1 MSLALF
7 SLQNVTSSFR
17 FHEAADGILLLSC
30 ASYEPEAIAAI
41 KAWFAERG
49 RPAYACG
56 PYLPPTAKHTANSI
70 EKTQSGNSDEIQTFL
85 DDALNTVGKQSVLY
99 VNARHPLPMRI
110 HPLTTSCDHPDI
122 IWFSLLARQV
132 TAEPLGVPRR
142 RHGIR
147 DPFCE

>member
-7 SLQNVTSSFR
+7 SLQNVTSFVR

-30 ASYEPEAIAAI
+30 ASYEPEAITAV

-56 PYLPPTAKHTANSI
+56 PYLPPTAKHTANFI
-70 EKTQSGNSDEIQTFL
+70 ERTQSGNSDEIQTFL
-85 DDALNTVGKQSVLY
+85 DDALNTAGKHSVLY
-99 VNARHPLPMRI
+99 LSTRHPLPMLTQ
-110 HPLTTSCDHPDI
+110 PVTTSCDHLDI
-122 IWFSLLARQV
+122 VWVSLLARQV

-142 RHGIR
+142 RHGIKG
-147 DPFCE
+147 PFRE